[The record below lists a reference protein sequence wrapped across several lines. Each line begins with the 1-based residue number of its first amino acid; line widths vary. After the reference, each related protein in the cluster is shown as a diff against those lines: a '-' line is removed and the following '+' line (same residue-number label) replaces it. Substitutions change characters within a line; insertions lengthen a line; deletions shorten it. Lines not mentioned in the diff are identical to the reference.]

1 MITKLRNKFF
11 EEIGFFISLILAVIT
26 GIFAE
31 FHFEAI
37 DVNVL
42 GILTVLMLITLAF
55 EKYGLLDAVAIRV
68 LNRADSEKKTALFM
82 VLLTAVLGMFITN
95 DVALMTVVPIS
106 ISLSRKA
113 NFDPFKLIV
122 LEAIAANIG
131 SSLTPFGNPQN
142 LYIYSKYTYNIQ
154 DFMAVVAPFVILGL
168 VLLLVPICF
177 LPKHTFDKT
186 HMDSPIDSPRTILV
200 YGALFMLSV
209 SLIVLR
215 LDIMVALIP
224 TAVWVLIKD
233 RELFKSLDLFL
244 LGTFVCFFIFVD
256 HINQFEWITNTIKAF
271 LSSDS
276 RVFISSVVLSQGMS
290 NVPTAILLS
299 AFVGNPDALLLGVS
313 VGGLGTLVASLANLI
328 AYKFYAK
335 SYPVKP
341 YHRYFLKLNVTLLVI
356 CTVVFFFVIQR

>member
-1 MITKLRNKFF
+1 MITKLKNKFF
-11 EEIGFFISLILAVIT
+11 EEIVFFISLILAVLT

-37 DVNVL
+37 DMNVL

-68 LNRADSEKKTALFM
+68 LNKADSEKKTALLM
-82 VLLTAVLGMFITN
+82 VFLTAILGMFITN
-95 DVALMTVVPIS
+95 DVALITVVPIT

-113 NFDPFKLIV
+113 HFDPFKLIV
-122 LEAIAANIG
+122 LEALAANMG

-142 LYIYSKYTYNIQ
+142 LYLYSKYAYEIQ
-154 DFMAVVAPFVILGL
+154 DFMGVVAPFVVLGL
-168 VLLLVPICF
+168 VLLMVPICF
-177 LPKHTFDKT
+177 LPKHTFDKS
-186 HMDSPIDSPRTILV
+186 HMDTHLDSPKAILI
-200 YGALFMLSV
+200 YGVLFMLSV

-215 LDIMVALIP
+215 LNIWVALIP
-224 TAVWVLIKD
+224 TAIWVLLKD
-233 RELFKSLDLFL
+233 RELFKSLDLYL

-256 HINQFEWITNTIKAF
+256 HINQFEWINSTIKGF

-276 RVFISSVVLSQGMS
+276 RIFLSSVVLSQGLS

-299 AFVGNPDALLLGVS
+299 AFVENPDALLLGVS

-328 AYKFYAK
+328 AYKIYAK
-335 SYPVKP
+335 SFPVKP
-341 YHRYFLKLNVTLLVI
+341 YHRYFLKLNVILLFI
-356 CTVVFFFVIQR
+356 CTIVFFLGIQT